1 MCCKY
6 LWWLYSYQLLSPPPP
21 PPVVAISS
29 FTLPPHHHIYA
40 LVSSSCMVN
49 AVGQRESTNRQK
61 CVGQKTSVTMN
72 LIWSHILFWGIGFP
86 LFWPGLGISHFLYRI
101 WISSLDLPWLP
112 LSAPFECMQRGKFP
126 FCFSQLF
133 VLMLWLRCSSV
144 CSRPSSWQLL
154 LQILLEEDSDTS
166 AQRLQTLY
174 QVSLISYFTPVCS
187 FFTEKRQGQLK
198 GNCRTTISS

>member
-1 MCCKY
+1 M
-6 LWWLYSYQLLSPPPP
+6 LL
-21 PPVVAISS
+21 ANENHKDANNMLARGASS
-29 FTLPPHHHIYA
+29 
-40 LVSSSCMVN
+40 
-49 AVGQRESTNRQK
+49 VGQ
-61 CVGQKTSVTMN
+61 TMFATRN
-72 LIWSHILFWGIGFP
+72 VIWNHILFLSIGFP
-86 LFWPGLGISHFLYRI
+86 LFWPGLGTSHFIIWI
-101 WISSLDLPWLP
+101 WISSLVPPWLP

-187 FFTEKRQGQLK
+187 FFTEKRQGQLP
-198 GNCRTTISS
+198 GNYRTTISS